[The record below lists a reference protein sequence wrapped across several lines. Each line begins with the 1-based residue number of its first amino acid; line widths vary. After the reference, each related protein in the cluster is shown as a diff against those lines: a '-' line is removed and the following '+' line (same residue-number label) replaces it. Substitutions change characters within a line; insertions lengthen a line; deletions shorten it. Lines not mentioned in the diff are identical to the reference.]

1 MAGPARTS
9 RTVGASWSWAAQV
22 GGHALRIAYSG
33 MFDRHPDET
42 MILVHMGEF
51 LPFQRSRLDD
61 RHQTIQATPSL
72 KRLPSDYL
80 GTNVVFT
87 TGGCSHR

>member
-1 MAGPARTS
+1 
-9 RTVGASWSWAAQV
+9 
-22 GGHALRIAYSG
+22 
-33 MFDRHPDET
+33 
-42 MILVHMGEF
+42 MILGHMGEF

-61 RHQTIQATPSL
+61 RYQTIQATPSL